1 MEDLT
6 TTANSIADI
15 INELFGNIFSSIDNS
30 IYELLDKITF
40 IDSSIIDNTSFSK
53 LFGDKSTE
61 GILLICNALIL
72 GIIIFYATNYLFS
85 HLTYSKIQTPSQF
98 IFKCV
103 IFIGIMNESLWI
115 CSQIIN
121 IISLISSSIQYIGE
135 QILGEEISFMNF
147 IEKINDTI
155 YTSSFILS
163 ITSFEGIIK
172 SVTSIGFIT
181 LIFSYALRYI
191 MIQVFVL
198 LSPFV
203 FLCLIN
209 DRTEWIFKSWIKAF
223 ISLLLEQILI
233 ALILL
238 LAFSMEFTS
247 NDTLSQIIYIG
258 IIYALMKANTYMYML
273 FGGITTS
280 ITNNFSMFNRN
291 ITN

>member
-147 IEKINDTI
+147 IKKINDTI

-191 MIQVFVL
+191 MIQIFVL

-223 ISLLLEQILI
+223 ISLLLEQVLI